1 MSDFNSLFG
10 PLDKK
15 YCLYFYILSLMG
27 MILLLITIFTALYIG
42 LSEKKDGVFYY
53 QMVLVSM
60 GYGIF
65 YFQNRLLYNMCSKSL
80 Q

>member
-1 MSDFNSLFG
+1 MNDFDSLFG

-15 YCLYFYILSLMG
+15 YCLYFYILSITG
-27 MILLLITIFTALYIG
+27 MLLLMITIITSLYIG
-42 LSEKKDGVFYY
+42 LTTKKDGIFYY
-53 QMVLVSM
+53 QMLLVSF

-65 YFQNRLLYNMCSKSL
+65 YFQNRLLYNMCSNSL